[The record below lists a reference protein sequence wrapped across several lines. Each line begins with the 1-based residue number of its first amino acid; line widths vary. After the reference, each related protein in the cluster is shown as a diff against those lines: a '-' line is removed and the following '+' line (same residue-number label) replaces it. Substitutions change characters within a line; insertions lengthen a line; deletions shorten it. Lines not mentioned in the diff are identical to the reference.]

1 MMEKRDRLI
10 FGQSRHPPLEFQ
22 YSLLPFRVGMALL
35 ILLKIEKCPESV
47 ESGKRKLRADAL

>member
-22 YSLLPFRVGMALL
+22 NSFLPFRVGMALL
-35 ILLKIEKCPESV
+35 ILLKIEECPKSV
-47 ESGKRKLRADAL
+47 ESGKLKLRADAL